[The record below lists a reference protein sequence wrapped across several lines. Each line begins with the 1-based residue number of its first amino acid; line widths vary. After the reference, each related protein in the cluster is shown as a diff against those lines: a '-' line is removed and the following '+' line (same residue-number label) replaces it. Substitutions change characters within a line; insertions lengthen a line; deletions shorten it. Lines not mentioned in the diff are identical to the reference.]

1 MNNIDKNWLDAIKRV
16 LLESGTPMHYTD
28 ISDKI
33 LSDGYKTTSAT
44 PSNSVN
50 SIIASSIKDEDDLSP
65 FVRIEKGVYAL
76 KQTAQADQADQTV
89 NPIASKT
96 VEDPEEEK
104 SKLIIHSFG
113 IYWER
118 NRVNWQ
124 KDPSLLGKQPYATTP
139 VDFGKQIGIYILY
152 DNHDVV
158 YVGRTSDGS
167 LGKRLLD
174 HTKDRV
180 ASRWNRFS
188 WFGLLSV
195 TPEGKLC
202 KTNFNMSHP
211 SLAGQLEA
219 LLIEVLEPPQNRRR
233 GDGFKKDIEY
243 IQDRDP
249 KLEDKNLQKTFHS
262 IQEKLRG
269 VS

>member
-1 MNNIDKNWLDAIKRV
+1 
-16 LLESGTPMHYTD
+16 MHYTD

-44 PSNSVN
+44 PSASVN
-50 SIIASSIKDEDDLSP
+50 ATIGNSIKNEGDLSP

-76 KQTAQADQADQTV
+76 KQTAQANQTV
-89 NPIASKT
+89 NPIASET
-96 VEDPEEEK
+96 IEDPEEEK

-113 IYWER
+113 IYWQR
-118 NRVNWQ
+118 NLVFWH
-124 KDPSLLGKQPYATTP
+124 KDPSLFGKQPYATTR
-139 VDFGKQIGIYILY
+139 VDFGKQRGIYILY

-167 LGKRLLD
+167 LGKRLFD
-174 HTKDRV
+174 HNKDRV
-180 ASRWNRFS
+180 ASRWNSFS

-195 TPEGKLC
+195 TPEGNLC
-202 KTNFNMSHP
+202 KTDFNMSLP
-211 SLAGQLEA
+211 SLSGTLEA

-249 KLEDKNLQKTFHS
+249 KLEDKNLQKTLRT
-262 IQEKLRG
+262 IQERLSG
-269 VS
+269 GS